1 MINKDIKEQ
10 KTEDGS
16 ANPNKNFICTM
27 EIKSASF
34 KLLCF
39 INKESVFK
47 GNKEITKGNRMSCSR
62 HLKRLH

>member
-39 INKESVFK
+39 IDPALRLCSGVFTAHFSPFNLTATS
-47 GNKEITKGNRMSCSR
+47 GQVP
-62 HLKRLH
+62 